1 MQLQNGYV
9 NGYVVIIFKHYINPC
24 GAGVKPESVTWASF
38 FVRVGLG
45 FGGCSVVR
53 ELAPAGVRSAP
64 IRLTAVLQE

>member
-9 NGYVVIIFKHYINPC
+9 NDYVVIIFEHYINPRGTGMRAEC
-24 GAGVKPESVTWASF
+24 VTWASF
-38 FVRVGLG
+38 FVRVSLG
-45 FGGCSVVR
+45 FGNTFVAR